1 LKVVSEYPPLLNF
14 GTAASEDFRGVTT
27 FIPAFRDGK
36 PVECNVTLPI
46 YYEP

>member
-1 LKVVSEYPPLLNF
+1 MKVVSEYPPLLGF
-14 GTAASEDFRGVTT
+14 KRAAEEDFRGVTT

-36 PVECNVTLPI
+36 PVECSVTLPL